1 MKRQHPNVYN
11 EIAMERR
18 ILSERLVVNDD
29 DPMSK
34 RIIKLYHSFQD
45 YNSLYFLVE
54 LHLEGGDMWS
64 KLRHKGK
71 MVGKYTT
78 LWGLDLFITKLDN
91 KCIVLHE
98 LFSSGLHHSLA
109 RRYLFELVEALEFIH
124 SRGVGTYTLADKSFI
139 VSL

>member
-18 ILSERLVVNDD
+18 ILKERLVVKENDR
-29 DPMSK
+29 MSK

-54 LHLEGGDMWS
+54 LHLKGGDMWS
-64 KLRHKGK
+64 KLRYKGK
-71 MVGKYTT
+71 MVG
-78 LWGLDLFITKLDN
+78 
-91 KCIVLHE
+91 
-98 LFSSGLHHSLA
+98 LHHSLV

-124 SRGVGTYTLADKSFI
+124 SRGVGRYSFGYTRNSFSLPILVPHYCLSKKINMDSSSGFKS
-139 VSL
+139 